1 MTIAIGRRT
10 LLRQTALVMTTAVLT
25 MGTGSIYAGVA
36 QVRGRW
42 LEVNRVSGQVSY
54 QRPGSQPARVGNR
67 LDAPGQ
73 GITTGANSSASLA
86 VDNNIGTIAVA
97 ANSQLVI
104 RQISSLA
111 NGAQVTLLDLPRGQ
125 ARLQVRR
132 FTNPD
137 SRLELRTPSGLA
149 AVRGTEFGV
158 SVTDTGQTAVGTLE
172 GVVEAS
178 AQGQSVQL
186 GAGLVSVIR
195 PGEAPTAPQPLDRD
209 LALNLTAHY
218 RRGRVVYLQGQIN
231 PTNRLLLD
239 GTDIVVT
246 PSGRFSTTV
255 VLPSA
260 NRGVTLTVANAL
272 GESRDYRIRGWW
284 LEDVDRG

>member
-1 MTIAIGRRT
+1 MSAIRRRT
-10 LLRQTALVMTTAVLT
+10 LLRQTALLMTSTIILAL
-25 MGTGSIYAGVA
+25 GIGSTRAGVA

-54 QRPGSQPARVGNR
+54 QRQGSQPARVGNR
-67 LDAPGQ
+67 LDAPGH
-73 GITTGANSSASLA
+73 GITTGANASAGLA

-104 RQISSLA
+104 SQISALA

-137 SRLELRTPSGLA
+137 SRLELRTPSGMA

-178 AQGQSVQL
+178 AQGQSVRL
-186 GAGLVSVIR
+186 GAGLVSIIR
-195 PGEAPTAPQPLDRD
+195 PGEAPTAPQPLDRE
-209 LALNLTAHY
+209 LALDLTDHY

-231 PTNRLLLD
+231 STNRLLLD
-239 GTDIVVT
+239 GADIVVS

-260 NRGVTLTVANAL
+260 NRRVTLTVANPL
-272 GESRDYRIRGWW
+272 GESRDYPIRGWR
-284 LEDVDRG
+284 LDDLDRG